1 MNARSGWFRIPVSG
15 FPLTHS
21 KTYGPSRFIGC
32 GASYTPP
39 GCMGP
44 GRPAGARPADAARL
58 QGTAAA
64 GAMADERRA
73 AGHTLQATAL
83 VNEAYLRLVDINRI
97 QWQNRAHF
105 FAMAAR
111 QMRRI
116 LIDAARKH
124 GNQKRGGDVQKVSL
138 AEGLVVPDRPEDL
151 VALDEALVALTQID
165 ERRGRVVEM
174 KFFGGL
180 SVEEIAAV
188 LNVSPDTVKRDWKLA
203 KAWLGRELEN
213 SRTRRVGE

>member
-1 MNARSGWFRIPVSG
+1 MAWGQGEHQALEQLTPIVYKELRRLAQWHMNGE
-15 FPLTHS
+15 
-21 KTYGPSRFIGC
+21 
-32 GASYTPP
+32 
-39 GCMGP
+39 
-44 GRPAGARPADAARL
+44 RP
-58 QGTAAA
+58 
-64 GAMADERRA
+64 
-73 AGHTLQATAL
+73 GHTLQATAL

-97 QWQNRAHF
+97 QWQDRAHF

-124 GNQKRGGDVQKVSL
+124 GNQKRGGDAQKVSL

-151 VALDEALVALTQID
+151 VRLDEALIALAQID

-180 SVEEIAAV
+180 SVDEIAEV
-188 LNVSPDTVKRDWKLA
+188 LHVSPDTVKRDWKLA
-203 KAWLGRELEN
+203 KAWLGREL
-213 SRTRRVGE
+213 RKTAQRPRIGE